1 MAAFD
6 IRKLRFDSILV
17 RKLGDSYNPMSIEA
31 FLALPIDE
39 RIALLMQRKI
49 RFFEG
54 ETEVAIYDA
63 MKSLDAARR

>member
-1 MAAFD
+1 
-6 IRKLRFDSILV
+6 
-17 RKLGDSYNPMSIEA
+17 
-31 FLALPIDE
+31 
-39 RIALLMQRKI
+39 LLMQRKI